1 MAIVNNFIRSFIQ
14 TLNDALTYILPSFSR
29 YGVAE
34 NIVPFG
40 NGLINSTWKMRAGHK
55 DFILQR
61 INDEVFKEPQTI
73 DLNLIQLHLHQYHPD
88 YIFAG
93 PLPNNEDQTLTFIPT
108 HGYFRLMPFING
120 SHTKEEFDNPQ
131 QAWEAA
137 AQFASFTAMLI
148 DIDSSAIKES
158 IPSFH
163 NLRLRFQQFE
173 QALSKAPA
181 NLLLMAQDQINTLQS
196 LHHIA
201 ISNDRIISN

>member
-1 MAIVNNFIRSFIQ
+1 
-14 TLNDALTYILPSFSR
+14 LNDALTYILPSFSR

-73 DLNLIQLHLHQYHPD
+73 DLNLKLIQLHLHQYHPD

-120 SHTKEEFDNPQ
+120 SHTKEAFANPQ